1 MSVVYY
7 AVKYLKVRQ
16 ILVVGHYG
24 CGGVAAAMSN
34 KSFGFLDN
42 WLVSIKNV
50 YTKYQGELDSISDET
65 ERTNRLVELNA
76 IEQARNMAKISFIQE
91 EWQTGNTPE
100 IHALVYSLN
109 DGVLRNLDSTFN
121 ASSDLKP
128 VFQIKPILMIQEAI
142 SQLESLFE
150 PCRNA
155 QRAQTAKAYM
165 KDHFEYIGMPTEVRR
180 SAQKSWIDALKNID
194 DRNERWNIIR
204 ALFEKEERDY
214 HYVAIDWLNTW
225 PKKHFSPNDA
235 EDLKWILSTNC
246 WWDSVDAIASN
257 YLGKWAKLFPDKARE
272 TFENWR
278 NSENFWLQ
286 RSCLIIN

>member
-1 MSVVYY
+1 MKEIFEGNRQWVEDTLAKDPTFFDNLAKGQNPEYLWIGCSDSRVPANEIVNLPPGSIFVQRNIANQVINSDINLLSVVYY

-121 ASSDLKP
+121 TSSDLKP
-128 VFQIKPILMIQEAI
+128 VFQINQ
-142 SQLESLFE
+142 F
-150 PCRNA
+150 
-155 QRAQTAKAYM
+155 
-165 KDHFEYIGMPTEVRR
+165 
-180 SAQKSWIDALKNID
+180 
-194 DRNERWNIIR
+194 
-204 ALFEKEERDY
+204 
-214 HYVAIDWLNTW
+214 
-225 PKKHFSPNDA
+225 
-235 EDLKWILSTNC
+235 
-246 WWDSVDAIASN
+246 
-257 YLGKWAKLFPDKARE
+257 
-272 TFENWR
+272 
-278 NSENFWLQ
+278 
-286 RSCLIIN
+286 